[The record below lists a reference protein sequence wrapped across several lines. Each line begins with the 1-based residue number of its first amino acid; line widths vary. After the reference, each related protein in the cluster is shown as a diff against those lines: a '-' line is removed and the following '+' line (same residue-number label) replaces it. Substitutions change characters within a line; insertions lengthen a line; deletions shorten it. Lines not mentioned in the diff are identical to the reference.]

1 MSEENSSAQERTEA
15 PTQRRRQQA
24 REEGRVARSQE
35 LPAAVILVGGAM
47 LLAGVGGR
55 SLAAFSVRALEAG
68 AGALTSEPLTLA
80 SGTALV
86 RMMGEGLIMAL
97 LPFLLGTAVLVLAVN
112 LVQARGV
119 ISWKPLEPKLTNIS
133 PLTGLKRL
141 FSLESIVT
149 LIKAILKIAVLGLLT
164 WMVLERSWGSV
175 MSLAQTSA
183 GDVLMVFKTL
193 SFRLAAVTGFAFLA
207 IAAGD
212 YAFQI
217 FRHEKSLKMTRQ
229 EVIREYREAEGD
241 PMVKGRIQQLARS
254 RARQRM
260 LQAVPTADVV
270 LVNPTHIAVALKY
283 DPFVSPAPIVVAM
296 GERKLAER
304 IKALAF
310 ASGVPVLENKPIA
323 RALLATATVG
333 KPIPPALYAAIA
345 EILAYVYRKKAGF
358 AASLPRASGEV
369 FA

>member
-1 MSEENSSAQERTEA
+1 MAEENSSAQERTEA
-15 PTQRRRQQA
+15 PTHRRREQA
-24 REEGRVARSQE
+24 REEGRVPRSQE
-35 LPAAVILVGGAM
+35 LPAAVLLLGGAM

-55 SLAAFSVRALEAG
+55 SLAAFSQRALQVG
-68 AGALTSEPLTLA
+68 AGAITADPLTLGGA
-80 SGTALV
+80 VALL
-86 RMMGEGLIMAL
+86 RMIGEGLLVAL
-97 LPFLLGTAVLVLAVN
+97 LPFALGITALALLVN
-112 LVQARGV
+112 LIQARGV
-119 ISWKPLEPKLTNIS
+119 MSWKPLEPKLTNIS
-133 PLTGLKRL
+133 PLTGFKRL
-141 FSLESIVT
+141 FSLESVVT
-149 LIKAILKIAVLGLLT
+149 LLKSVAKIAALSLLT
-164 WMVLERSWGSV
+164 WMVLRGSWGSV
-175 MSLAQTSA
+175 MALVETGAPDILQVLRSLA
-183 GDVLMVFKTL
+183 LRMTL
-193 SFRLAAVTGFAFLA
+193 VTGFAFLA

-229 EVIREYREAEGD
+229 EVVREYRETEGD

-270 LVNPTHIAVALKY
+270 LVNPTHIAVALRY
-283 DPFVSPAPIVVAM
+283 DPLVSPAPLVVAM

-310 ASGVPVLENKPIA
+310 QSGVPVLENKPVA

-345 EILAYVYRKKAGF
+345 EILAYVYRRKAGLS
-358 AASLPRASGEV
+358 ALLPRSSGEV